1 MNDKQTVVPDPLAHE
16 RIDAQETAP
25 PQAIDLVAVKL
36 TDTGRVRPHNEDYV
50 DFYVPPDPQQE
61 ARKGAIYL
69 VADGMGGHQAGEVAS
84 RGAVETAI
92 ERYYADTSSDVGK
105 SLVRAVQAANQ
116 QIHAQAQTDPSKSG
130 MGTTLVAAV
139 ILGRKVY
146 VANVGDSRAYLIN
159 RASIAQITEDHSWV
173 EEQVRAGLLT
183 PEQAKRHPQRNLVT
197 RALGSKPSVDVD
209 LFEGEVSTGDAIL
222 LCSDGLTGR
231 VEDHEIATIVRDHPP
246 HEAVRL
252 LVAAA
257 NERGGSDNITVL
269 IVSTERDAAIATVL
283 APAIGAQE
291 SARRSWLIPV
301 LVGGIAVVALVL
313 GALWATGILFGGE
326 PTPTA
331 LPAVATVVEPPTMEP
346 SSTEDT
352 GLSPIP
358 TPSGTPEATSTGPT
372 ATLAPTP
379 TPKAATPTR
388 QPDPTS
394 TDSSPLPTVA
404 LPSPMPTLTLPSPG
418 LTSPA
423 PASEQQGFVT
433 FEWTYTGTLGDEEAF
448 QVLIWKE
455 GSSEHPGAATSWGK
469 KQQTIDLDYVP
480 QLIDGGAGKYLWSV
494 VVVRKDTDER
504 LSDEAPPRRFTYLGP
519 DSPSTPTPTAT
530 NIGIATKVPP
540 TPTSTPEPTEAP
552 TDEGPPSVP
561 TVPTVELSSRSW
573 TKDPAREV
581 QPPVESLQFA
591 TRCRVKAT
599 ALRLRSRP
607 NQNPS

>member
-1 MNDKQTVVPDPLAHE
+1 MSNNQTVVPDPLAHE
-16 RIDAQETAP
+16 RTDAQETAP
-25 PQAIDLVAVKL
+25 PQEIDLVAVKL

-50 DFYVPPDPQQE
+50 DFFAPPDPQQQ
-61 ARKGAIYL
+61 ARKGTIYL

-92 ERYYADTSSDVGK
+92 QSYYADTSRDVGK

-139 ILGRKVY
+139 TLGRKVY

-159 RASIAQITEDHSWV
+159 KSSMTQITEDHSWV

-209 LFEGEVSTGDAIL
+209 LFEGKVSTGDMIL

-231 VEDHEIATIVRDHPP
+231 VEDYEIAAIVRDHPP
-246 HEAVRL
+246 HEAARL

-269 IVSTERDAAIATVL
+269 IVSTEKDAAVAPIL
-283 APAIGAQE
+283 APAVAAQA

-301 LVGGIAVVALVL
+301 LVGGVAVVAIAL
-313 GALWATGILFGGE
+313 GILWATGVLFGGE

-331 LPAVATVVEPPTMEP
+331 VPPVATAVETPTVEP

-352 GLSPIP
+352 GLSPLP
-358 TPSGTPEATSTGPT
+358 TASSTPAATSTGPT

-379 TPKAATPTR
+379 MGQAESTAT
-388 QPDPTS
+388 
-394 TDSSPLPTVA
+394 SSIPLPTVA
-404 LPSPMPTLTLPSPG
+404 SPAPLPTLPSPS

-423 PASEQQGFVT
+423 PASEQQEFVT
-433 FEWTYTGTLGDEEAF
+433 FEWTYAGTLGSEEAF

-455 GSSEHPGAATSWGK
+455 GASEHPGAATSWGEMR
-469 KQQTIDLDYVP
+469 QTIDLDYVP
-480 QLIDGGAGKYLWSV
+480 QLMDGGAGQYLWSV
-494 VVVRKDTDER
+494 VVVRKNTDKR
-504 LSDEAPPRRFTYLGP
+504 LSDEAPPRSFTYLGP
-519 DSPSTPTPTAT
+519 AAPSTSTPTPTNT
-530 NIGIATKVPP
+530 GIATKIP
-540 TPTSTPEPTEAP
+540 PTSTDTPEPPTEAP
-552 TDEGPPSVP
+552 TEEGPPVVPSV
-561 TVPTVELSSRSW
+561 
-573 TKDPAREV
+573 DP
-581 QPPVESLQFA
+581 
-591 TRCRVKAT
+591 
-599 ALRLRSRP
+599 
-607 NQNPS
+607 

>member
-25 PQAIDLVAVKL
+25 PQEIDLVAVKL

-61 ARKGAIYL
+61 ARKGGIYL

-92 ERYYADTSSDVGK
+92 ERYYADTSRDVGK
-105 SLVRAVQAANQ
+105 SLVRAVQAANR

-159 RASIAQITEDHSWV
+159 RASMAQITEDHSWV

-231 VEDHEIATIVRDHPP
+231 VEDHEIAAIVRDHSPN
-246 HEAVRL
+246 EAARL

-269 IVSTERDAAIATVL
+269 IVSTEKDAGAIAPVL
-283 APAIGAQE
+283 APAVAARK

-301 LVGGIAVVALVL
+301 LVGGIAVVALAL
-313 GALWATGILFGGE
+313 GALWATGILFGSQ

-331 LPAVATVVEPPTMEP
+331 LPEDATIETPTMEP

-352 GLSPIP
+352 GLSPLP
-358 TPSGTPEATSTGPT
+358 TPSATPGATSTDPT

-379 TPKAATPTR
+379 MG
-388 QPDPTS
+388 QPDPTA
-394 TDSSPLPTVA
+394 TDSQPLPTVA
-404 LPSPMPTLTLPSPG
+404 IPSPFPTLTLPSPS

-423 PASEQQGFVT
+423 PASQEQGFVT
-433 FEWTYTGTLGDEEAF
+433 FKWAYTGTLGSEEAF
-448 QVLIWKE
+448 QVLIWRD
-455 GSSEHPGAATSWGK
+455 GASVHLGAAQSWGGT
-469 KQQTIDLDYVP
+469 QQPIDLDHVP
-480 QLIDGGAGKYLWSV
+480 QLIDGGAGQYLWSV
-494 VVVRKDTDER
+494 VVVRRGTDER

-519 DSPSTPTPTAT
+519 DGPSTSTPTPTPTGTAT
-530 NIGIATKVPP
+530 MMSLPP
-540 TPTSTPEPTEAP
+540 TFTTDPPSATPEPP
-552 TDEGPPSVP
+552 TDTPEPPTDTPEPP
-561 TVPTVELSSRSW
+561 TDT
-573 TKDPAREV
+573 PAPIV
-581 QPPVESLQFA
+581 LAIP
-591 TRCRVKAT
+591 
-599 ALRLRSRP
+599 
-607 NQNPS
+607 